1 MILDAASV
9 DAGRWAAVLGRN
21 TAADGRFVYAV
32 ASTRIYCRPSCPSR
46 RPNRRHVRFFSTPEA
61 AEADG
66 YRACRRCR
74 PRETETDAV
83 RRVREAQRYLDRHL
97 DETVTLER
105 LGAAVGLSPYH
116 LQRTFKRLTG
126 VTPRSYAGAR
136 RMERMKSRL
145 KVGDSVSRATYDAG
159 FSSPSRAYDQSRT
172 RLGMTPGAYRQ
183 GGSGIS
189 IRFTIVDTALGA
201 VLVAATGRGVCA
213 VTLGDDARALEAC
226 LRAEFPAARIDPADD
241 ELRGWAGAVVRR
253 LAGDEAERVPLDVRG
268 TAFQWRV
275 WEALQRIPHGTTRTY
290 AQIARDLGQPSA
302 ARAVARACATNQ
314 VALVIPCHRV
324 VREDG
329 ALGGYRWGLE
339 RKRALLDAERRRA

>member
-83 RRVREAQRYLDRHL
+83 RRVREAQRYLARHL

-126 VTPRSYAGAR
+126 V
-136 RMERMKSRL
+136 
-145 KVGDSVSRATYDAG
+145 
-159 FSSPSRAYDQSRT
+159 
-172 RLGMTPGAYRQ
+172 
-183 GGSGIS
+183 
-189 IRFTIVDTALGA
+189 
-201 VLVAATGRGVCA
+201 
-213 VTLGDDARALEAC
+213 
-226 LRAEFPAARIDPADD
+226 
-241 ELRGWAGAVVRR
+241 
-253 LAGDEAERVPLDVRG
+253 
-268 TAFQWRV
+268 
-275 WEALQRIPHGTTRTY
+275 
-290 AQIARDLGQPSA
+290 
-302 ARAVARACATNQ
+302 
-314 VALVIPCHRV
+314 
-324 VREDG
+324 
-329 ALGGYRWGLE
+329 
-339 RKRALLDAERRRA
+339 